1 MQINIDRIRENLLKV
16 GEIGRVEGRGITR
29 LAYSKEFE
37 EAAKDLID
45 LMEKANL
52 DVTRDGVKNI
62 FGKRAGDNKNY
73 PSIMVGSHLDTVPN
87 GGIFDGALGVIAALE
102 VINVLNENNIRTKHP
117 IELVAFNAEEGSAIG
132 GTFGSRVVAGLQD
145 PYEDGL
151 IEKLDQYG
159 MDINDVK
166 KSVRNTASI
175 KTFLE
180 LHVEQG
186 ANLYEKGIPIGI
198 PTGIFG
204 ITRYGIV
211 AKGEANHAGTTP
223 MRLRKDPMIGA
234 AKLIIEIDRIVKEIG
249 EPLVATIGVIKASP
263 GTVNVIPGTVEFIVE
278 LRDIDNQRIEEAV
291 NKFKN
296 SAHSIGGDIG
306 FEFNLLIN
314 KPPTMLNK
322 EVIEV
327 IKNAC
332 LDKKIDY
339 QITVSGAG
347 HDAKSL
353 AEKVPTGMIFVPSK
367 DGKSHCPEE
376 WTDWESIKTGVEVL
390 LDTIMKLDSLELS

>member
-1 MQINIDRIRENLLKV
+1 MI
-16 GEIGRVEGRGITR
+16 
-29 LAYSKEFE
+29 
-37 EAAKDLID
+37 
-45 LMEKANL
+45 
-52 DVTRDGVKNI
+52 
-62 FGKRAGDNKNY
+62 
-73 PSIMVGSHLDTVPN
+73 GSHLDTVPN

-102 VINVLNENNIRTKHP
+102 VINVLNEKNIRTRHP
-117 IELVAFNAEEGSAIG
+117 IEIVAFNAEEGSAIG
-132 GTFGSRVVAGLQD
+132 GTFGSRVVVGLQD

-159 MDINDVK
+159 MNINDVK
-166 KSVRNTASI
+166 KSVRNTAGI
-175 KTFLE
+175 KVFLE

-223 MRLRKDPMIGA
+223 MRLRKDPLIGA
-234 AKLIIEIDRIVKEIG
+234 AKLIIEINRIVKEIG
-249 EPLVATIGVIKASP
+249 EPLVATIGVIKAYP

-306 FEFNLLIN
+306 FDFNLLIN

-332 LDKKIDY
+332 LSKKIAH

-390 LDTIMKLDSLELS
+390 LDTIIKLDSVELY